1 MTDKNDIS
9 KAIFLGAAYYPEDW
23 DEKEQDR
30 DIEMMVKAGIKIVRM
45 AEFSWSVMEPEE
57 GKYNFEWLHRVIDK
71 LDKNGIKVM
80 LGTPSATPPIWLEE
94 KYPSMMII
102 DDFGRPAH
110 HGGRRNNCS
119 NNPYYCEYV
128 SKIVEKMA
136 QEFGNDSRVIAWQMD
151 NEIYTYTNS
160 CYCEHCQKAFKE
172 HLIKKYKTIDNL
184 NKRWNLNLFSQH
196 YDNFDQVPLPKPFI
210 WNNPHIR
217 YEWKEFISDSH
228 VDFIKMQ
235 ADILHRYTNAPIGTD
250 MMPIYGVAYE
260 KISKFVDMIQ
270 YNHYHDHKN
279 QIKAAFWFDYLRTFK
294 DIPFWC
300 TETSTCWNGGTVV
313 PHDLRPE
320 GFCTANSWLP
330 IVLGGGANMYWLWRQ
345 HWAGHELMH
354 GAVLYSSGRP
364 MHIFDE
370 VQSVAKGFKKAEDF
384 LSNTKVVTDTAMLV
398 SAKSR
403 LLLECQHISETG
415 DDNGDGLLRLYR
427 YIVKSG
433 IRPDII
439 APTKDFSSYKLLF
452 APYLVT
458 LEEENLSERIENWV
472 KEGGILVAGPM
483 TDIRDDIGAHYTD
496 RETGIL
502 ERLTESKLVQQVP
515 DHEFTVPCQWTDGE
529 SYKAMH
535 FLQMFDISDDA
546 EPWVRVTGGFKAFK
560 DKSLVFLKKV
570 GKGAVIVVGALPD
583 DTNAP
588 KILDRIIKVSDTK
601 TFKFEGNI
609 VAAKREGKNQCGIAA
624 QEISGLKGTLY
635 FDGTMTDILTDKIYT
650 EKVEIEPFGTVI
662 LRKN

>member
-1 MTDKNDIS
+1 M
-9 KAIFLGAAYYPEDW
+9 
-23 DEKEQDR
+23 
-30 DIEMMVKAGIKIVRM
+30 
-45 AEFSWSVMEPEE
+45 
-57 GKYNFEWLHRVIDK
+57 
-71 LDKNGIKVM
+71 
-80 LGTPSATPPIWLEE
+80 
-94 KYPSMMII
+94 
-102 DDFGRPAH
+102 
-110 HGGRRNNCS
+110 
-119 NNPYYCEYV
+119 
-128 SKIVEKMA
+128 
-136 QEFGNDSRVIAWQMD
+136 
-151 NEIYTYTNS
+151 
-160 CYCEHCQKAFKE
+160 
-172 HLIKKYKTIDNL
+172 
-184 NKRWNLNLFSQH
+184 
-196 YDNFDQVPLPKPFI
+196 
-210 WNNPHIR
+210 
-217 YEWKEFISDSH
+217 
-228 VDFIKMQ
+228 
-235 ADILHRYTNAPIGTD
+235 
-250 MMPIYGVAYE
+250 
-260 KISKFVDMIQ
+260 
-270 YNHYHDHKN
+270 
-279 QIKAAFWFDYLRTFK
+279 
-294 DIPFWC
+294 
-300 TETSTCWNGGTVV
+300 
-313 PHDLRPE
+313 
-320 GFCTANSWLP
+320 
-330 IVLGGGANMYWLWRQ
+330 LGGGANMYWLWRQ

-370 VQSVAKGFKKAEDF
+370 VQSVADGFKKAGDF

-439 APTKDFSSYKLLF
+439 APTKDFSSFKLLF

-570 GKGAVIVVGALPD
+570 GKGAVIVVGALSD

-588 KILDRIIKVSDTK
+588 KLLDKIIKVSDTE

-609 VAAKREGKNQCGIAA
+609 VAAKREGKNNSGIAA